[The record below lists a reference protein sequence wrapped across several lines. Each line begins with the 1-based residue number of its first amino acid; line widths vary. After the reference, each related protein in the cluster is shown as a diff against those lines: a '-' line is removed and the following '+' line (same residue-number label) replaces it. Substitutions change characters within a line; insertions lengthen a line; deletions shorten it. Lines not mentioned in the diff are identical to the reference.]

1 MTDESGHELQIAYAV
16 YFGEFIRCREKK
28 NEESITAKISVCF
41 FSTNSRDSYIFRVYD
56 SVPMI

>member
-1 MTDESGHELQIAYAV
+1 MTDESDHELQIGYAV
-16 YFGEFIRCREKK
+16 NLENLSAAEKK

-41 FSTNSRDSYIFRVYD
+41 FSTNSRDSYIFIVYD

>member
-1 MTDESGHELQIAYAV
+1 MTDESGHELQIGYAV
-16 YFGEFIRCREKK
+16 YLGEFIRCQEKK

-41 FSTNSRDSYIFRVYD
+41 FSANSRDSYIFIVYD

>member
-1 MTDESGHELQIAYAV
+1 MTDESDHELQIGYAV
-16 YFGEFIRCREKK
+16 NLENLSEKK

-41 FSTNSRDSYIFRVYD
+41 FSTNSRDSYIFIVYD